1 MGWTRAKRRLVGGLL
16 KTGQQYWMGRG
27 YQVGDTLTVEHFAGE
42 TDTMAR
48 RYPTEFLESL

>member
-1 MGWTRAKRRLVGGLL
+1 
-16 KTGQQYWMGRG
+16 MGRG

-48 RYPTEFLESL
+48 RYPTEFLESLWQGPTQG